1 MLLFY
6 ECLLIRYF
14 TLVLT
19 STPSLFS
26 DKKRLH
32 TLSSTN
38 TDASFVELVE
48 TIKHFEKLRGLG
60 YYNDEKDANTTDE
73 SGEDITP
80 LIQDIEQLTDIL
92 GGIVQRE
99 NAEVY
104 EVSKVLI
111 TLSPVVVL
119 IYTQ

>member
-1 MLLFY
+1 
-6 ECLLIRYF
+6 
-14 TLVLT
+14 VLT